1 MEDLNF
7 FLCDCS
13 SGNGGSQEAHCHVIR
28 LLSSEYCL
36 LLCSSCSFLSSNPR
50 CWQGVGSR
58 DLSFIKIKSDGLHQM
73 INPIKKLNLLGGC
86 RTCEA
91 PFLQAF
97 LHPCINLWIIMK
109 FRESLLIIHMFPHKK
124 DCYTVRSPLRL
135 PATNQTSSLQL
146 RGGDVAFFTTKTK
159 RRAKYERH
167 PLSPIRGISC
177 LSLFL
182 HGLSIVGFNI
192 MIPPIIDSFCACP
205 PSNVSLC
212 ESRTSSAPVCLK

>member
-1 MEDLNF
+1 MSIA
-7 FLCDCS
+7 C
-13 SGNGGSQEAHCHVIR
+13 
-28 LLSSEYCL
+28 YCVHPVVF
-36 LLCSSCSFLSSNPR
+36 SRPT
-50 CWQGVGSR
+50 QGVGREASR

-86 RTCEA
+86 GTCEA

-135 PATNQTSSLQL
+135 PATNQTCSLQL
-146 RGGDVAFFTTKTK
+146 RGGDVAFFTTKIK
-159 RRAKYERH
+159 LRAKCERH
-167 PLSPIRGISC
+167 PMSPIRGISC
-177 LSLFL
+177 LSLCL

-192 MIPPIIDSFCACP
+192 MIPPIIDSLPAP
-205 PSNVSLC
+205 PAICLNVNLGPRVLQS
-212 ESRTSSAPVCLK
+212 V